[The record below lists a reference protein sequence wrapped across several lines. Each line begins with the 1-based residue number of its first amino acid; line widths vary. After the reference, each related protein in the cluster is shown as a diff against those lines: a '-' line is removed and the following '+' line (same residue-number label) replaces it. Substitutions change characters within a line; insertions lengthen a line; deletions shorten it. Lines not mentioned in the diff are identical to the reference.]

1 MKDQYLEIN
10 EAYAAGERALE
21 SLYAAQDYL
30 RSAGNWGIFDMLGG
44 GFISTMAKR
53 SKMRDAN
60 ACMEQAQY
68 DLQRFQQEL
77 RDVTSIPGLYLE
89 MDDFLGFADYFFDG
103 LLADLLV
110 QSRIREAQA
119 KVDAAIEQVHLAL
132 ARLDEAR

>member
-1 MKDQYLEIN
+1 MKDQSLEIN
-10 EAYAAGERALE
+10 EAYAAGERALQ

-44 GFISTMAKR
+44 GLLSTIAKR

-68 DLQRFQQEL
+68 DLQCFQQEL
-77 RDVTSIPGLYLE
+77 RDVNSIPGLYLE
-89 MDDFLGFADYFFDG
+89 MDDFLGFADWFFDG
-103 LLADLLV
+103 LLADLMM
-110 QSRIREAQA
+110 QSRIREAQE

>member
-77 RDVTSIPGLYLE
+77 RDVTAIPGLYLE

-110 QSRIREAQA
+110 QSRIREAQE
-119 KVDAAIEQVHLAL
+119 KVDTAIEQVHLAL
-132 ARLDEAR
+132 AKLDEAR

>member
-68 DLQRFQQEL
+68 DLQHFQQEL
-77 RDVTSIPGLYLE
+77 RDVTNIPGLYLE

-103 LLADLLV
+103 FLADLMV
-110 QSRIREAQA
+110 QSRIRDAQA

-132 ARLDEAR
+132 AKLDEVR

>member
-44 GFISTMAKR
+44 GLISTIAKR

-68 DLQRFQQEL
+68 DLQHFQQEL

-89 MDDFLGFADYFFDG
+89 MDDFIGFADWFFDG
-103 LLADLLV
+103 LLADLLM
-110 QSRIREAQA
+110 QSRIREAQE
-119 KVDAAIEQVHLAL
+119 KVDTAIEQVHLAL
-132 ARLDEAR
+132 AKLDEAR

>member
-110 QSRIREAQA
+110 QSRIREAQE
-119 KVDAAIEQVHLAL
+119 KVDTAIEQVHLAL
-132 ARLDEAR
+132 AKLDEAR

>member
-44 GFISTMAKR
+44 GLISTIAKR

-110 QSRIREAQA
+110 QSRIREAQE
-119 KVDAAIEQVHLAL
+119 KVDTAIEQVHLAL

>member
-10 EAYAAGERALE
+10 EAYAAGERALQ

-103 LLADLLV
+103 FLADLLV
-110 QSRIREAQA
+110 QSRIREAQE
-119 KVDAAIEQVHLAL
+119 KVDTAIEQVHLAL

>member
-10 EAYAAGERALE
+10 EAYAAGERALQ

-44 GFISTMAKR
+44 GFISTIAKR

-77 RDVTSIPGLYLE
+77 RDVTAIPGLYLE

-110 QSRIREAQA
+110 QSRIREAQE
-119 KVDAAIEQVHLAL
+119 KVDTAIEQVHLAL
-132 ARLDEAR
+132 ARLDEVR

>member
-10 EAYAAGERALE
+10 EAYAAGERALQ

-110 QSRIREAQA
+110 QSRIREAQE
-119 KVDAAIEQVHLAL
+119 KVDTAIEQVHLAL

>member
-10 EAYAAGERALE
+10 EAYAAGERALD

-110 QSRIREAQA
+110 QSRIREAQE
-119 KVDAAIEQVHLAL
+119 KVDTAIEQVHLAL
-132 ARLDEAR
+132 AKLDEAR

>member
-1 MKDQYLEIN
+1 MKDQSLEIN

-21 SLYAAQDYL
+21 SLYAAQELL

-44 GFISTMAKR
+44 GLISTMAKR

-77 RDVTSIPGLYLE
+77 RDVTAIPGLCLE

-110 QSRIREAQA
+110 QSRIREAQE
-119 KVDAAIEQVHLAL
+119 KVETAIEQVHLAL

>member
-1 MKDQYLEIN
+1 MKDQSLEIN
-10 EAYAAGERALE
+10 EAYAAGERALQ

-60 ACMEQAQY
+60 ACMQQAQN
-68 DLQRFQQEL
+68 DLLRFQQEL
-77 RDVTSIPGLYLE
+77 KDVTSIPGLHLE
-89 MDDFLGFADYFFDG
+89 MDDFLGFADWFFDG

>member
-10 EAYAAGERALE
+10 EAYAAGERALQ

-44 GFISTMAKR
+44 GLISTMAKR

-77 RDVTSIPGLYLE
+77 RDVTAIPGLYLE
-89 MDDFLGFADYFFDG
+89 MDDFIGFADYFFDG

-110 QSRIREAQA
+110 QSRIREAQE
-119 KVDAAIEQVHLAL
+119 KVDTAIEQVHLAL
-132 ARLDEAR
+132 AKLDEAR

>member
-10 EAYAAGERALE
+10 EAYAAGERALQ

-44 GFISTMAKR
+44 GLISTMAKR

-77 RDVTSIPGLYLE
+77 RDVTAIPGLYLE

-110 QSRIREAQA
+110 QSRIREAQE
-119 KVDAAIEQVHLAL
+119 KVETAIEQVHLAL

>member
-89 MDDFLGFADYFFDG
+89 MDGFLGFADYFFDG

>member
-1 MKDQYLEIN
+1 MKDQYLEMN
-10 EAYAAGERALE
+10 EAYAAGERALQ

-60 ACMEQAQY
+60 ACMEQAQH
-68 DLQRFQQEL
+68 DMQRFQQEL
-77 RDVTSIPGLYLE
+77 RDVTAIPGLYLE
-89 MDDFLGFADYFFDG
+89 MDDFIGFADYFFDG

-110 QSRIREAQA
+110 QSRIREAQE
-119 KVDAAIEQVHLAL
+119 KVDTAIEQVHLAL
-132 ARLDEAR
+132 AKLDEAR

>member
-10 EAYAAGERALE
+10 EAYAAGERALQ

-77 RDVTSIPGLYLE
+77 RDVTAIPGLYLE
-89 MDDFLGFADYFFDG
+89 MDDFLGFADYFIDG

-110 QSRIREAQA
+110 QSRIREAQE
-119 KVDAAIEQVHLAL
+119 KVDTAIEQVHLAL

>member
-89 MDDFLGFADYFFDG
+89 MDDLLGFADYFFDG

>member
-1 MKDQYLEIN
+1 MKDQYLEIR
-10 EAYAAGERALE
+10 EAYTAGERALE

-44 GFISTMAKR
+44 GFISTIAKR

-68 DLQRFQQEL
+68 DLQQFQQEL
-77 RDVTSIPGLYLE
+77 RDVTAIPGLYLE

-103 LLADLLV
+103 FLADLLV
-110 QSRIREAQA
+110 QSRIREAQE
-119 KVDAAIEQVHLAL
+119 KVDTAIEQVHLAL
-132 ARLDEAR
+132 AKLDEAR

>member
-10 EAYAAGERALE
+10 EAYAAGERALQ

-44 GFISTMAKR
+44 GLISTIAKR

-68 DLQRFQQEL
+68 DLQHFQQEL

-89 MDDFLGFADYFFDG
+89 MDDFIGFADWFFDG
-103 LLADLLV
+103 LLADLLM
-110 QSRIREAQA
+110 QSRIREAQE

>member
-77 RDVTSIPGLYLE
+77 RDVTAIPGLYLE
-89 MDDFLGFADYFFDG
+89 MDDFLGFADWFFDG

>member
-10 EAYAAGERALE
+10 EAYAAGERALQ

-77 RDVTSIPGLYLE
+77 RDVTAIPGLYLE
-89 MDDFLGFADYFFDG
+89 MDDFLGFADWFFDG

-110 QSRIREAQA
+110 QSRIREAQE
-119 KVDAAIEQVHLAL
+119 KVDVAIEQVHLAL
-132 ARLDEAR
+132 AKLDEAR